1 MKKRLVVC
9 GSIIIVLAV
18 GFLVLWN
25 STSLLGGWAGEVIEP
40 EGDPTRQVVYQ
51 LEFLPGNILIMDII
65 RPTEQYLNIVM
76 KYQII
81 GGKVVL
87 EGRLRSEFEYTMD
100 NRELVVSES
109 VDDFPPVG
117 KYHRIIL
124 SRDWICLSGILIF
137 ASLVL
142 LSAKKKR

>member
-1 MKKRLVVC
+1 MKKRLLVFS
-9 GSIIIVLAV
+9 SIIIVLAV

-40 EGDPTRQVVYQ
+40 EGDSTRQVFYQ

-65 RPTEQYLNIVM
+65 RPTEPYLNIVM

-81 GGKVVL
+81 GEKVVI

-100 NRELVVSES
+100 NRELVVLES
-109 VDDFPPVG
+109 VDDFPPNG
-117 KYHRIIL
+117 KYHRKIL
-124 SRDWICLSGILIF
+124 SRDWICLLGILIF
-137 ASLVL
+137 ASLVRIP
-142 LSAKKKR
+142 AKKKR